1 MKDNPEE
8 MSEGV
13 RKLSSCMVETGTFT
27 SELFFPGKNTLYGT
41 GFTFLVSSKSYMSEC
56 SLSLLYN
63 IVLIN

>member
-27 SELFFPGKNTLYGT
+27 SELFFPGKNTLYGA
-41 GFTFLVSSKSYMSEC
+41 GFTFLV
-56 SLSLLYN
+56 
-63 IVLIN
+63 IF